1 MDANFAEI
9 ADLLFCPDDGAALH
23 LAAKELYCSFCSRR
37 FPILANNLV
46 EILPQRPIDLLGSVN
61 SSFRDNYLKIFEQG
75 YRSNDTDLAWGAE
88 ETVPESWIRK
98 RRREVAAVRP
108 LIAEGTKPG
117 ESVLCDI
124 SAGAGYY
131 TFAYADLFRF
141 VIHGDLSVNNLSY
154 AWRKARSQ
162 DLQNI
167 FFLRLDYFAL
177 PFRQSLDRVLCMD
190 TLIHGEA
197 HDSRLLGAVTHSL
210 KPTGSAVVDLHNWW
224 HNPVRRLGFLPD
236 NFSNNRSYGRTET
249 ERLLR
254 RAGIHRYECFSFRQE
269 FESWDSDWPSLSRF
283 FPATRFL
290 FRTYGTGDS
299 RNARQACSGARR
311 GSFDS
316 SGENRLTL
324 SSAKPAHKSKVS
336 TAAAEAKSGELGTHD
351 GN

>member
-1 MDANFAEI
+1 MDPNFAEI
-9 ADLLFCPDDGAALH
+9 ADLLFCPDDGATLRF
-23 LAAKELYCSFCSRR
+23 AANELYCSLCARR
-37 FPILANNLV
+37 FPILANNLA
-46 EILPQRPIDLLGSVN
+46 EILPRHPIDLLGSVN
-61 SSFRDNYLKIFEQG
+61 SSFRDSYLKIFEQG
-75 YRSNDTDLAWGAE
+75 YRFNETDLAWGAE
-88 ETVPESWIRK
+88 ESVSASWARK
-98 RRREVAAVRP
+98 RRRQVAAVRP

-197 HDSRLLGAVTHSL
+197 HDSRLLGAITGSL

-236 NFSNNRSYGRTET
+236 NFSNNRSYGRRET
-249 ERLLR
+249 ECLLR
-254 RAGIHRYECFSFRQE
+254 TAGIHRYECFSFRQE
-269 FESWDSDWPSLSRF
+269 FEGWDSDWPSLSRF
-283 FPATRFL
+283 LPATRFL
-290 FRTYGTGDS
+290 FRTYGSGYS
-299 RNARQACSGARR
+299 HAVKRGCSGVRCGTIR
-311 GSFDS
+311 KEDD
-316 SGENRLTL
+316 RI
-324 SSAKPAHKSKVS
+324 PS
-336 TAAAEAKSGELGTHD
+336 TGP
-351 GN
+351 

>member
-1 MDANFAEI
+1 MDANFGQI
-9 ADLLFCPDDGAALH
+9 ADLLFCPDDGATLRF
-23 LAAKELYCSFCSRR
+23 AANELYCSFCARS
-37 FPILANNLV
+37 FPILANNLA
-46 EILPQRPIDLLGSVN
+46 EILPQHPIDLPGSVN
-61 SSFRDNYLKIFEQG
+61 SSFRDSYLKLFEQG
-75 YRSNDTDLAWGAE
+75 YRFKETDLAWGAE
-88 ETVPESWIRK
+88 ETVSESWARK
-98 RRREVAAVRP
+98 RRRQVAVVRP

-141 VIHGDLSVNNLSY
+141 VIHGDLSVSNLSY

-197 HDSRLLGAVTHSL
+197 HDSRLLGAITNSL
-210 KPTGSAVVDLHNWW
+210 KPTGSALVDLHNWW

-236 NFSNNRSYGRTET
+236 NFSNNRSYGRRET

-254 RAGIHRYECFSFRQE
+254 IAGIHCYERFSFRQE
-269 FESWDSDWPSLSRF
+269 FEGWDSDWRSLSRF

-290 FRTYGTGDS
+290 FRTYGTGYS
-299 RNARQACSGARR
+299 RNAMWDALGPDAGASIRQKTTKSPDTFIRQAGA
-311 GSFDS
+311 
-316 SGENRLTL
+316 
-324 SSAKPAHKSKVS
+324 
-336 TAAAEAKSGELGTHD
+336 
-351 GN
+351 